1 MPTEILSNKEIA
13 EIKEVIKNLP
23 VERKL
28 EILTLLEED
37 LFALRFKA
45 LLEEFRSSARQY
57 PLSLDEITQEVEST
71 RQERYESGN

>member
-1 MPTEILSNKEIA
+1 MPTEIISNKEIA

-37 LFALRFKA
+37 LFTLRFKA
-45 LLEEFRSSARQY
+45 LLDEFRSSARQY
-57 PLSLDEITQEVEST
+57 PLTLEEITQEVESK
-71 RQERYESGN
+71 RQERYESTN

>member
-71 RQERYESGN
+71 RQERYESGH

>member
-1 MPTEILSNKEIA
+1 MPTEIISNKEIA

-45 LLEEFRSSARQY
+45 LLARFRSSARQY
-57 PLSLDEITQEVEST
+57 PLTLEEITKEVEST

>member
-57 PLSLDEITQEVEST
+57 PLTLEEITQEVEST

>member
-1 MPTEILSNKEIA
+1 MPTEILSTKEIA

-57 PLSLDEITQEVEST
+57 PLTLEEITQEVEST